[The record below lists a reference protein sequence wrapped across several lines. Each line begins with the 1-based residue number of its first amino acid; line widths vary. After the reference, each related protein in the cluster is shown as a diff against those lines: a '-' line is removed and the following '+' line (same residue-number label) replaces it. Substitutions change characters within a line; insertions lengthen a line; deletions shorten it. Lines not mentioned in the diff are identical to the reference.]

1 MRLYRTK
8 LKVIFLGVILT
19 GVVLL
24 IYQMIYLDFPR
35 DELLDYSGY
44 SKIVESGKQ
53 TLLRGIHRTDTWRY
67 RPNERGNFMCFHTRE
82 ELDFSRVNDDFCDCV
97 FDGSDEPG
105 TNACQNGRFYCD
117 TQNSGFPG
125 NWDINPRMSVSE
137 YEIRFVFNLQS
148 VWFQN
153 LFCQAASMM
162 EYVTAV
168 MGQMSGL
175 KSISPSDW
183 RVGIST

>member
-1 MRLYRTK
+1 MHLYRTK
-8 LKVIFLGVILT
+8 LKVIVLGVILT

-24 IYQMIYLDFPR
+24 IYQMTYLDFPR
-35 DELLDYSGY
+35 DDLLDYSGH
-44 SKIVESGKQ
+44 SKSVESGKQ
-53 TLLRGIHRTDTWRY
+53 ILLRGIRRTDAWRY
-67 RPNERGNFMCFHTRE
+67 RPNERGSFMCFHTRE

-105 TNACQNGRFYCD
+105 TSACQNGRFYCD
-117 TQNSGFPG
+117 TQNNGFPG
-125 NWDINPRMSVSE
+125 NLHINPRVSVSV
-137 YEIRFVFNLQS
+137 YKVRFVFKLQRI
-148 VWFQN
+148 WFQN

-168 MGQMSGL
+168 MGQMNGL
-175 KSISPSDW
+175 KSISSSDW

>member
-1 MRLYRTK
+1 MHLYRTK
-8 LKVIFLGVILT
+8 LKVIVLGVILT

-24 IYQMIYLDFPR
+24 IYQMICLDFPR

-53 TLLRGIHRTDTWRY
+53 TLLRGIRRTDTWKY
-67 RPNERGNFMCFHTRE
+67 RPNERGNFMCFNTRE

-105 TNACQNGRFYCD
+105 TSACQNGRFYCD

-125 NWDINPRMSVSE
+125 NLYYMHVWVYQCIKYVLCLIYDLCLIYKVCGFRICSVKPR
-137 YEIRFVFNLQS
+137 Q
-148 VWFQN
+148 
-153 LFCQAASMM
+153 
-162 EYVTAV
+162 
-168 MGQMSGL
+168 
-175 KSISPSDW
+175 
-183 RVGIST
+183 

>member
-8 LKVIFLGVILT
+8 LKVIVLGVILT

-24 IYQMIYLDFPR
+24 IYQMTWLDFPR

-53 TLLRGIHRTDTWRY
+53 TLLRGIRRTDTWRY
-67 RPNERGNFMCFHTRE
+67 RPNERGNFMCFHTKE

-105 TNACQNGRFYCD
+105 TSACQNGRFYCD
-117 TQNSGFPG
+117 TQNIGFPEFVLSSRVNDG
-125 NWDINPRMSVSE
+125 ICDCCDGSDEWAQIHLPIRLEESVQKKLGRYQSPCP
-137 YEIRFVFNLQS
+137 NL
-148 VWFQN
+148 
-153 LFCQAASMM
+153 CD
-162 EYVTAV
+162 
-168 MGQMSGL
+168 
-175 KSISPSDW
+175 K
-183 RVGIST
+183 

>member
-1 MRLYRTK
+1 MHLYRTR
-8 LKVIFLGVILT
+8 LKVIVLGVILT

-24 IYQMIYLDFPR
+24 IYQMTYLDFPR
-35 DELLDYSGY
+35 DELLDYGGY

-53 TLLRGIHRTDTWRY
+53 TPLRGIRRTDTWRY

-105 TNACQNGRFYCD
+105 TSACQNGRFYCD

-125 NWDINPRMSVSE
+125 NLDINPRMSVSV
-137 YEIRFVFNLQS
+137 YKIHFVFNLQS
-148 VWFQN
+148 IWFQN

-168 MGQMSGL
+168 MGQMNGL

>member
-8 LKVIFLGVILT
+8 LKVIVLGVILT

-24 IYQMIYLDFPR
+24 IYQMTWLDFPR

-53 TLLRGIHRTDTWRY
+53 TLLRGIRRTDTWRY
-67 RPNERGNFMCFHTRE
+67 RPNERGNFMCFHTKE

-105 TNACQNGRFYCD
+105 TSACQNGRFYCD
-117 TQNSGFPG
+117 TQNSGFPEFVLSSRVNDG
-125 NWDINPRMSVSE
+125 ICDCCDGSDEWAQVHLAIRLKESVQKKLGRYQSPCP
-137 YEIRFVFNLQS
+137 NL
-148 VWFQN
+148 
-153 LFCQAASMM
+153 CD
-162 EYVTAV
+162 
-168 MGQMSGL
+168 
-175 KSISPSDW
+175 K
-183 RVGIST
+183 

>member
-8 LKVIFLGVILT
+8 LKVIVLGVILT

-24 IYQMIYLDFPR
+24 IYQMTWLDFPR

-53 TLLRGIHRTDTWRY
+53 TLLRGIRRTDTWRY
-67 RPNERGNFMCFHTRE
+67 RPNERGNFMCFHTKE

-105 TNACQNGRFYCD
+105 TSACQNGRFYCD
-117 TQNSGFPG
+117 TQNSGFPEFVLSSRVNDG
-125 NWDINPRMSVSE
+125 ICDCCDGSDEWAQIRLPIRLEESVQKKLGRYQSPCP
-137 YEIRFVFNLQS
+137 NL
-148 VWFQN
+148 
-153 LFCQAASMM
+153 CD
-162 EYVTAV
+162 
-168 MGQMSGL
+168 
-175 KSISPSDW
+175 K
-183 RVGIST
+183 

>member
-8 LKVIFLGVILT
+8 LKVVVLGVILT

-24 IYQMIYLDFPR
+24 IFQMTYLDFPR

-53 TLLRGIHRTDTWRY
+53 TLLRGIRRTDTWRY
-67 RPNERGNFMCFHTRE
+67 RPNERGNFMCFHTKE

-97 FDGSDEPG
+97 FDGSDEPA
-105 TNACQNGRFYCD
+105 TSACQNGIFYCD

-125 NWDINPRMSVSE
+125 NIDINPRMSVSV
-137 YEIRFVFNLQS
+137 Y
-148 VWFQN
+148 
-153 LFCQAASMM
+153 
-162 EYVTAV
+162 
-168 MGQMSGL
+168 
-175 KSISPSDW
+175 
-183 RVGIST
+183 